1 MNKYEVKTTYKTEI
15 FFAESM
21 RKNKNSVTFKNVRL
35 FNPSQETPDYTK
47 VKYYRFLSVKR
58 ILIEK

>member
-1 MNKYEVKTTYKTEI
+1 MNKYEVKTIYKTDV

-21 RKNKNSVTFKNVRL
+21 RKNKKSVTFKNVFL
-35 FNPSQETPDYTK
+35 FDPGKEKPDYTK

-58 ILIEK
+58 VLIEK